1 MAEFHH
7 GITGRETA
15 SGKIPIRN
23 AATAVIAMLAF
34 ADDADEETFPL
45 NTPVLVTSI
54 NRVLPKAGTTGNL
67 RKNLEIIYQITSPT
81 LVVIRIESPYSTDEL
96 DQSLVIG
103 TTEEIGQR
111 TGLQALLTVKS
122 VLGLTPKII
131 CVPDVETI
139 DIANAIG
146 AICKKLRAYSYI
158 TPRNRDG
165 VILETAYAVVNF
177 RNMLA
182 FREVELIW
190 PEWTSGN
197 VFLGSENQTGA
208 ISVEISPD
216 LQYSVNGVNE
226 IVDGNVVLWN
236 IEVDNV
242 LYPQKFGWVGYEPET
257 YVFLEDYLEANQSE
271 LGIMAK
277 YEEDEITEKSSLRI
291 YSITNK
297 RKFVRLIPNV
307 HYISRMNLTGN
318 PTASIDK
325 DGVISFW
332 LEPNNEVQIPDPE
345 PEVPE
350 NLERPTA
357 IKFYNPNRDD
367 GDNNIYPSDGMSS
380 SATIPMYVFFD
391 QALPG
396 DQIEISSTEYEKN
409 KKSIFYKFS
418 PITLDITSENISNG
432 YVEHHFEPFCFN
444 RDFTPD
450 IWESEVR
457 DGVVQAKLRQPSTD
471 TETGNFARGV
481 SMASMLRVTG
491 DTNWGVI
498 DNKYEYVG
506 TNPDR
511 FPTYRIKN
519 NGNKFAYSM
528 SGSADYDL
536 KDKDVE
542 AIEVLERNVNWSRD
556 DSYFE
561 FKIATIPSSLITGS
575 LFGIS
580 DIPYPHL
587 GMSERDIGTG
597 MSYID
602 NITTGDW
609 PYGALVGFNG
619 RIYYNKSKT
628 EDFCGRNLQVGDVIG
643 VSVENSLNQTSFYF
657 NGVLKVAVPMDRK
670 LRYKQDLPL
679 AKDRTFVM
687 PNLILE
693 NDGAIVDLILF
704 PEDWSYP
711 ENRKPYV

>member
-1 MAEFHH
+1 MNTTKILGEAV
-7 GITGRETA
+7 GIQRQDIIDRTEEQTADGLTG
-15 SGKIPIRN
+15 
-23 AATAVIAMLAF
+23 AVILGRF
-34 ADDADEETFPL
+34 KRGRVDAPMFIHQGNIRGQLGYDPKNPDYIAVQDCLDTGVPSVQ
-45 NTPVLVTSI
+45 VLRLKSNISGSI
-54 NRVLPKAGTTGNL
+54 
-67 RKNLEIIYQITSPT
+67 
-81 LVVIRIESPYSTDEL
+81 
-96 DQSLVIG
+96 SLG
-103 TTEEIGQR
+103 
-111 TGLQALLTVKS
+111 
-122 VLGLTPKII
+122 
-131 CVPDVETI
+131 
-139 DIANAIG
+139 
-146 AICKKLRAYSYI
+146 
-158 TPRNRDG
+158 
-165 VILETAYAVVNF
+165 
-177 RNMLA
+177 
-182 FREVELIW
+182 
-190 PEWTSGN
+190 
-197 VFLGSENQTGA
+197 
-208 ISVEISPD
+208 ISPD
-216 LQYSVNGVNE
+216 LQY
-226 IVDGNVVLWN
+226 VDDWTERKIRWA
-236 IEVDNV
+236 IEVNDT
-242 LYPQKFGWVGYEPET
+242 LYPTEIGIDDEYS
-257 YVFLEDYLEANQSE
+257 YLEDYLQENKEMLGITGEYQSE
-271 LGIMAK
+271 SNEG
-277 YEEDEITEKSSLRI
+277 ENDSSVYI
-291 YSITNK
+291 QNITNT
-297 RKFVRLIPNV
+297 RKFIRLIPNAP
-307 HYISRMNLTGN
+307 YTSNMILIGN
-318 PTASIDK
+318 PTAVIDSE
-325 DGVISFW
+325 GVISFW
-332 LEPNNEVQIPDPE
+332 LEANNEVQIPDPE

-457 DGVVQAKLRQPSTD
+457 DGVVQAKLRQSSTD

-619 RIYYNKSKT
+619 KIYYNKSKT

-670 LRYKQDLPL
+670 LRYKQDIPL